1 MMGSMHEKMD
11 RSVSTPDSF
20 SRMCLSISLHVKSEY
35 SNYLGVRK
43 FITVST
49 VLALTWEVL
58 KYKGCF
64 SIVRSFFS
72 IVKETTHTNRER
84 ISRKYASFKQ
94 NRVLDL
100 KILIFVCLAS

>member
-1 MMGSMHEKMD
+1 MMGSVHENTD
-11 RSVSTPDSF
+11 RSVHTADSF
-20 SRMCLSISLHVKSEY
+20 SRMCLSISLCVKAEY

-43 FITVST
+43 FITVNT

-58 KYKGCF
+58 KYKLCF

-84 ISRKYASFKQ
+84 FSRKYTSFK
-94 NRVLDL
+94 
-100 KILIFVCLAS
+100 